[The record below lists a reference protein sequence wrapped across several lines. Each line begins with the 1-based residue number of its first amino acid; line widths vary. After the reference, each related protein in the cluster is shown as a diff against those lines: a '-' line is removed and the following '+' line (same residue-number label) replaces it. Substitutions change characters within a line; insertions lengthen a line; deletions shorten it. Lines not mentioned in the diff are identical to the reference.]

1 MIIIYSCWVHEI
13 PEAWVLGKWH
23 KKCVLE
29 KSACIYIIQ
38 HSSWDT
44 INYYVSTCAH
54 TLHHLHIHLSF
65 PHKFVLYL
73 NLTPPAL
80 PACFSTHDIASWL
93 LLFQFEKLD
102 CHADIQLGVWTAG
115 GKWTLGFLCRKKP
128 IKISKAYFKEYLN
141 TQRILSTAR

>member
-29 KSACIYIIQ
+29 KSAFIYIIQ

-54 TLHHLHIHLSF
+54 TLLHLHIHLSF
-65 PHKFVLYL
+65 PHKFVLFTWIWHLLPYL
-73 NLTPPAL
+73 PTFPPTILHLGFFYFNLRNLTATL
-80 PACFSTHDIASWL
+80 ISNWVSGL
-93 LLFQFEKLD
+93 LEESERWDFYAEKNPWKF
-102 CHADIQLGVWTAG
+102 HVTTSPSG
-115 GKWTLGFLCRKKP
+115 
-128 IKISKAYFKEYLN
+128 
-141 TQRILSTAR
+141 LSTAR

>member
-54 TLHHLHIHLSF
+54 TLLHLHIHLSF
-65 PHKFVLYL
+65 PHKFVLFTWIWHLLPYL
-73 NLTPPAL
+73 PTFPPTILHLGFFYFNLRNLTATL
-80 PACFSTHDIASWL
+80 ISNWMSGL
-93 LLFQFEKLD
+93 LEESERWDFYAEKNPWKF
-102 CHADIQLGVWTAG
+102 HVTTSPWG
-115 GKWTLGFLCRKKP
+115 
-128 IKISKAYFKEYLN
+128 
-141 TQRILSTAR
+141 LSTAR